1 MMNSMFVCLWKKQ
14 NKKKRKKTEKMEI
27 SDKFEKYLSI
37 YNYNL
42 LIDQLL
48 RRLICNQRKI

>member
-1 MMNSMFVCLWKKQ
+1 MNSMFVCLWKKQ
-14 NKKKRKKTEKMEI
+14 NKKRKKTEKMEI